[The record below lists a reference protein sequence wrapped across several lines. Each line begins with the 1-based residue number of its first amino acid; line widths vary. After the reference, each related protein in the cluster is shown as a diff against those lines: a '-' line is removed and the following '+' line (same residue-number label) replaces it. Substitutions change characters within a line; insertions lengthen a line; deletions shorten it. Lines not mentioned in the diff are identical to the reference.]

1 MALTHGQGRLGLL
14 GLEIGDREQEFDNN
28 GWAHVHHAAFNGY
41 QKSVL
46 RFVNTKPDRLEIL
59 TEDGQGLTPLLI
71 ACVSGQ
77 KEIVETLINLGANV
91 NAVDRKMLGAVELSS
106 LNENTHLLE
115 FFIEAKTGINVFS
128 ILFQCLSGKHN
139 NADLEMAACKSIHLL
154 SNNSEFCDKIVENSG
169 IKSLL
174 EYLKSTIA
182 IDSSKDTCLEILL
195 NVFKTCSVHDQVL
208 KNGGIEIL
216 IDNLKLANEPSIYLK
231 AVKILGMLAMHAG
244 KDIKYKIDDQS
255 GITTIVTILKS
266 AKENGPLVL
275 ECLAT
280 LLVLI
285 TGDKKMQT
293 NFCTKAA
300 GMKVLIDLMS
310 ESTDPRQNVA
320 TLQVIVATVSD
331 NRQAQAMFAELNGFK
346 ALSIMLKS
354 KSSDCVISAVIAV
367 ERLATK
373 NEQNQ
378 DILLKQGIINV
389 LIKILKKSR
398 HVEGKAATAGALW
411 AIAGDKF
418 HQQRAIA
425 TLMGTGVCIE
435 FLGSSVPSQL
445 HFYGSEGIQ
454 TLTKGVGRE
463 IDEIANAGGIQRI
476 LHILGNATT
485 PSYVALSILKSLR
498 SLCIAPGYAPH
509 IVNQK
514 MCMNEGALRI
524 IINYAKNARTEKEQ
538 AESYY
543 TLGAI
548 AYGNKENLS
557 VITKTTDFSYIDV
570 LTLLYSNNIH
580 VKEIS
585 GSALALFAFNSQ
597 KQLKEIAYSGGI
609 PYQHFVP
616 FLMSKDKMCVAHTAF
631 QMSVLSK
638 IIPDEAP
645 ALSSATGIKILVDLL
660 DSENEEVQA
669 LSSNLISGLSALK
682 SGVPNAI
689 ISIGTITKLC
699 KLLSSPFDIVQAS
712 AAVTL
717 CQLSQEPAGQRQLL
731 NHCRHDPYLFKV
743 LQRFP
748 HRVKFTEQ
756 FVKRWK
762 HNKDVGLPPIR

>member
-59 TEDGQGLTPLLI
+59 TEDGQGLTPFLI

-77 KEIVETLINLGANV
+77 KEIIETLIDLGANV

-115 FFIEAKTGINVFS
+115 FFIEANIGINVFS

-154 SNNSEFCDKIVENSG
+154 SRNSAFCEKIVENSG

-174 EYLKSTIA
+174 DYLKSTIA

-195 NVFKTCSVHDQVL
+195 NIFKTCSVHDQVL
-208 KNGGIEIL
+208 RNGGIEIL

-244 KDIKYKIDDQS
+244 KDIKYKIDDLS
-255 GITTIVTILKS
+255 GITSIVTILKS

-280 LLVLI
+280 LIVLI
-285 TGDKKMQT
+285 TDDKKMQT
-293 NFCTKAA
+293 SFCTKAA
-300 GMKVLIDLMS
+300 CMKVLIDLMS

-320 TLQVIVATVSD
+320 TLRVIVATVSD
-331 NRQAQAMFAELNGFK
+331 NKQAQAMFAELNGFK
-346 ALSIMLKS
+346 ALSLMLKS

-367 ERLATK
+367 ERLAKK

-498 SLCIAPGYAPH
+498 CLCIAPGYAPH

-514 MCMNEGALRI
+514 MCMNEGAVRI

-548 AYGNKENLS
+548 AYGNKENVS
-557 VITKTTDFSYIDV
+557 IITKTTDFSYIDV

-609 PYQHFVP
+609 PTNIL
-616 FLMSKDKMCVAHTAF
+616 FLS
-631 QMSVLSK
+631 
-638 IIPDEAP
+638 
-645 ALSSATGIKILVDLL
+645 
-660 DSENEEVQA
+660 
-669 LSSNLISGLSALK
+669 
-682 SGVPNAI
+682 
-689 ISIGTITKLC
+689 
-699 KLLSSPFDIVQAS
+699 
-712 AAVTL
+712 
-717 CQLSQEPAGQRQLL
+717 
-731 NHCRHDPYLFKV
+731 
-743 LQRFP
+743 
-748 HRVKFTEQ
+748 
-756 FVKRWK
+756 
-762 HNKDVGLPPIR
+762 